1 MKKQSNIFAQKKT
14 QKKTEKPWKVLV
26 VDDEEDVHTI
36 TQTVLS
42 NFCFQN
48 KKLQFFHAYSAKEA
62 IEIMKKDNSIA
73 LILLD
78 VVMEED
84 DSGLKVVQYIREVLQ
99 NHLVRIILRTGQ
111 PGSAPQEEVI
121 VNYDINDYKEKTE
134 LTSQKLFTTLVT
146 ALRCY
151 QTLESLQ
158 RGKEGLLL
166 IIESSAELFK
176 LHSLVKLTSGIL
188 TQMIPVLNVY
198 NDSMYVQVNG
208 FTAKKE
214 RENFEILA
222 GTGQFDIA
230 KLKEQPPI
238 PQDVKNMLK
247 RSMQKQSSVY
257 EEDAFVGY
265 VSLRTG
271 IQHFIYL
278 KPNRSITDADK
289 ELLELFLKN
298 IAIAFENIYFDQ
310 EIIEVKEKLLG
321 ICEEFSDNFKQLKEK
336 I

>member
-1 MKKQSNIFAQKKT
+1 MKKQSNMFAQKKT
-14 QKKTEKPWKVLV
+14 QVNTEKPWKVLI

-48 KKLQFFHAYSAKEA
+48 KKLQFFHAYSAKES
-62 IEIMKKDNSIA
+62 IEIMQKESGIA
-73 LILLD
+73 LVLLD

-84 DSGLKVVQYIREVLQ
+84 DSGLKVVRHIREELQ

-111 PGSAPQEEVI
+111 PGSAPQEQVI
-121 VNYDINDYKEKTE
+121 VDYDINDYKEKTE
-134 LTSQKLFTTLVT
+134 LTSKKLFTTLVT

-176 LHSLVKLTSGIL
+176 IHSLQKLTSGIL
-188 TQMIPVLNVY
+188 TQMIPVLNVH
-198 NDSMYVQVNG
+198 NDSMYIQVNG

-214 RENFEILA
+214 KENFEILA
-222 GTGQFDIA
+222 GTGQFDIS
-230 KLKEQPPI
+230 KLKVQPQI
-238 PQDVKNMLK
+238 PQEVIHMLK
-247 RSMQKQSSVY
+247 RSMQEQKSVY
-257 EEDAFVGY
+257 VENAFVGY
-265 VSLRTG
+265 VSLQTG
-271 IQHFIYL
+271 IKHFIYL
-278 KPNRSITDADK
+278 KLNKTITDADK

-310 EIIEVKEKLLG
+310 EILEVKEKLVN
-321 ICEEFSDNFKQLKEK
+321 ICQEFTDKFEQVTKKT
-336 I
+336 